1 LLDVRYNQEGYLE
14 IADGPLGPIDTR
26 FNQVLTKAQ
35 VSELCVLYKSL
46 AIDTP
51 FNNLGETLEFIKYFK
66 EQKGVNPELTL
77 KQAFDS
83 YNPDLPQIYDK
94 YHTGTCILL
103 SAKVCHEFA
112 KKGIQ
117 AQMLSTMAL
126 NPWTSLPI
134 PGREVEIPWDAF
146 SQELKGVGHTDAVCF
161 FKDEDGKENILRFR
175 CSFDKGMPDEIIQYR
190 PGQDKTALT
199 KFTFEVGGSE
209 IPDKVIDSGEIGK
222 TWLKGRHKA
231 VIKKDEMIL
240 GVDFL
245 RGNIYFKPAS
255 GSEGRISIDMAN
267 LTNPE
272 AKGIYLID
280 GVKAELSHREALRI
294 MIEKAGRE
302 VYLPADTEE
311 NLISLAQNAPA
322 LMDDFFIQPLP
333 LIKNV
338 YQDLLV
344 IDKKMEGLEGKM
356 REEDLYLL
364 QDKAIEVV
372 RAIRLNEIDAAEKV
386 RSFRAEIEKL

>member
-1 LLDVRYNQEGYLE
+1 
-14 IADGPLGPIDTR
+14 
-26 FNQVLTKAQ
+26 
-35 VSELCVLYKSL
+35 
-46 AIDTP
+46 
-51 FNNLGETLEFIKYFK
+51 
-66 EQKGVNPELTL
+66 
-77 KQAFDS
+77 
-83 YNPDLPQIYDK
+83 
-94 YHTGTCILL
+94 
-103 SAKVCHEFA
+103 
-112 KKGIQ
+112 
-117 AQMLSTMAL
+117 
-126 NPWTSLPI
+126 
-134 PGREVEIPWDAF
+134 
-146 SQELKGVGHTDAVCF
+146 
-161 FKDEDGKENILRFR
+161 
-175 CSFDKGMPDEIIQYR
+175 
-190 PGQDKTALT
+190 
-199 KFTFEVGGSE
+199 
-209 IPDKVIDSGEIGK
+209 
-222 TWLKGRHKA
+222 
-231 VIKKDEMIL
+231 MIL

-322 LMDDFFIQPLP
+322 LMDDFFIQPQP